1 MRIINIIDSADTI
14 NFGIWNSIIVNADV
28 LINEGIEV
36 ELWFPESAIVD
47 IKIPNA
53 RVANFSKECLNQISK
68 NRKLDSKRDLIVTHG
83 AWRYPSRW
91 GSLLKDRG
99 FKWIYVP
106 HGMLEPWPMQQKWLK
121 KKIYF
126 GLVEKRLVNKA
137 DLIRSVSLP
146 EKENLQRIF
155 PYSEIAFIP
164 NGVSLDT
171 QDPSTHYKNK
181 DKKTYLFLSRL
192 HHKKNIISLAE
203 AWLASTINNNA
214 DFELIIAGPDQGELQ
229 KLNDLLKHSSNMKY
243 IGSVYGEQKNEVFN
257 KSDFYILPSFSEGL
271 PSAMLEAMGFG
282 LIPIITEGCNF
293 PDAFIHNLGVK
304 ITTEK
309 DSIRKTLEETSAWDR
324 TIMHE
329 KSNKNRDFIR
339 LHYSINAI
347 TKMQME
353 LFNKILPPYS
363 IAGDNN

>member
-1 MRIINIIDSADTI
+1 
-14 NFGIWNSIIVNADV
+14 
-28 LINEGIEV
+28 
-36 ELWFPESAIVD
+36 
-47 IKIPNA
+47 
-53 RVANFSKECLNQISK
+53 
-68 NRKLDSKRDLIVTHG
+68 
-83 AWRYPSRW
+83 
-91 GSLLKDRG
+91 
-99 FKWIYVP
+99 
-106 HGMLEPWPMQQKWLK
+106 
-121 KKIYF
+121 
-126 GLVEKRLVNKA
+126 
-137 DLIRSVSLP
+137 
-146 EKENLQRIF
+146 
-155 PYSEIAFIP
+155 
-164 NGVSLDT
+164 
-171 QDPSTHYKNK
+171 
-181 DKKTYLFLSRL
+181 
-192 HHKKNIISLAE
+192 
-203 AWLASTINNNA
+203 
-214 DFELIIAGPDQGELQ
+214 
-229 KLNDLLKHSSNMKY
+229 MKY

-293 PDAFIHNLGVK
+293 PDAFIHNLGVR